1 MHTAQQNSTAHPLPL
16 ERYRL
21 FDSHDLDEAREF
33 VGRVFCPHDLAT
45 LRPGAQLDA
54 CHHSVP
60 LHRDASLNYV
70 QYGPAVRIEPGH
82 LGGFYLL
89 QIPLRGGAM
98 VRCGS
103 QAVESH
109 ALMAS
114 LPSPTEALSMHW
126 HDDSPQFIVKIDRAA
141 VQSRLSALL
150 QAPL

>member
-60 LHRDASLNYV
+60 LHRDDEVVDESSTSSSEDLLMK
-70 QYGPAVRIEPGH
+70 H
-82 LGGFYLL
+82 LGAELV
-89 QIPLRGGAM
+89 A
-98 VRCGS
+98 
-103 QAVESH
+103 ED
-109 ALMAS
+109 
-114 LPSPTEALSMHW
+114 EN
-126 HDDSPQFIVKIDRAA
+126 
-141 VQSRLSALL
+141 
-150 QAPL
+150 

>member
-60 LHRDASLNYV
+60 CTA
-70 QYGPAVRIEPGH
+70 
-82 LGGFYLL
+82 
-89 QIPLRGGAM
+89 
-98 VRCGS
+98 
-103 QAVESH
+103 
-109 ALMAS
+109 
-114 LPSPTEALSMHW
+114 T
-126 HDDSPQFIVKIDRAA
+126 RA
-141 VQSRLSALL
+141 
-150 QAPL
+150 